1 MKMGRAQEKD
11 RNHIEKTGH
20 LKTFQRY
27 KISYDITMGQNKS
40 DILVNKIS
48 KKRL

>member
-20 LKTFQRY
+20 LKFQRY

-48 KKRL
+48 N